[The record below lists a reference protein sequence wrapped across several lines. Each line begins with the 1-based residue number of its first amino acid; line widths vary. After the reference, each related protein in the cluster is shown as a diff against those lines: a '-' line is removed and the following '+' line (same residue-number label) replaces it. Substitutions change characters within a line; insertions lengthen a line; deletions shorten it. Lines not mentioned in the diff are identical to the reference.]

1 MTISIDLILLAAR
14 CLVAPVMIVY
24 GALKFLDIKTEFIDS
39 PATKRFMN
47 VFANGIKPPL
57 WFAYANAL
65 FQFGMGFAVLI
76 GFETQICAALVALWF
91 IPITYFGHPFWTG
104 IDPSNNREHFMN
116 NLAIVAA
123 YIMIAYF
130 GAGNY
135 SLDAVLFGPIIY

>member
-24 GALKFLDIKTEFIDS
+24 GALKFLDIQTEFIDS

-91 IPITYFGHPFWTG
+91 IPVTYFGHPFWTG

-135 SLDAVLFGPIIY
+135 SVDAVLFGPKIY